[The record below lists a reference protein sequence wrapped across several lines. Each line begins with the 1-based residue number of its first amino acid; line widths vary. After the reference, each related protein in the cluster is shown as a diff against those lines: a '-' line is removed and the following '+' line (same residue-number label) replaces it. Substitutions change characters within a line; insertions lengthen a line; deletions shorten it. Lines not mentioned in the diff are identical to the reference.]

1 MIKVIL
7 DVNIW
12 SCLCCVGVLFV
23 FCFCFVCFRGGVC
36 FFFFFETVPLRSSE
50 HPGTHSVYQLGL
62 KLTEI

>member
-1 MIKVIL
+1 MLISGLVFVVWVFSL
-7 DVNIW
+7 FFVF
-12 SCLCCVGVLFV
+12 VLFV
-23 FCFCFVCFRGGVC
+23 LGEVFVC